1 MWVSWG
7 SPGPSWRRCWRPSW
21 GIRAYAEL
29 KLLAEQ
35 SDTML
40 KAMRAAEVRILQLDP
55 AAPLASQALG
65 NALAPVA
72 TLMLEDLEGWAW
84 LLRAKVMDP

>member
-1 MWVSWG
+1 
-7 SPGPSWRRCWRPSW
+7 
-21 GIRAYAEL
+21 
-29 KLLAEQ
+29 
-35 SDTML
+35 ML